1 MKIDHW
7 LPLVA
12 MERLWR
18 ITKIKPED
26 ICWYRWEPWWWEYF
40 NTFSVS
46 TSALCW
52 QHPLIWAMGT
62 LEQPLHLF
70 FASRETQAV
79 HSHCRERQLHAI
91 CTPAHWGCWWEPI
104 TCSVSSPGM
113 KLLDV
118 HTASSLSLCTSSP
131 ITLFAVFGLPHSSL
145 SLRSPSSKSVLSPSL
160 VLLLSGTKALLWNG

>member
-12 MERLWR
+12 MKRLWR
-18 ITKIKPED
+18 IAEIKPED
-26 ICWYRWEPWWWEYF
+26 ICWCRWEPWWWEYV

-70 FASRETQAV
+70 LASRETQCTVTTGSGSCMQYALLPTGGADENLSPALCPV
-79 HSHCRERQLHAI
+79 QAWNCLMFPQLHLCLRAHHHPSP
-91 CTPAHWGCWWEPI
+91 CLLFSDSPTPLFP
-104 TCSVSSPGM
+104 
-113 KLLDV
+113 LD
-118 HTASSLSLCTSSP
+118 P
-131 ITLFAVFGLPHSSL
+131 
-145 SLRSPSSKSVLSPSL
+145 PSSKPVLSPSL